1 MNAPI
6 RLRVLVLTSLLAAP
20 SLLALAGCGGEP
32 NSGPVKNDASS
43 QSVSSYEAAIAKNK
57 AATPGKAAK

>member
-20 SLLALAGCGGEP
+20 SLLALAGCGGGP
-32 NSGPVKNDASS
+32 NSGPVANDASS
-43 QSVSSYEAAIAKNK
+43 QSVSSYESVIAKSK